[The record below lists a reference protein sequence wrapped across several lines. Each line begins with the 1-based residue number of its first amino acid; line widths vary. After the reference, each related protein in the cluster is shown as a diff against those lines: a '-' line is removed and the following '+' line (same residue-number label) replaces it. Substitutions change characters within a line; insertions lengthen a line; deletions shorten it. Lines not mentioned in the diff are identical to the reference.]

1 MKDFSQI
8 EEGILAGQDSTIKAG
23 NKITKEM
30 AEVEAIKK
38 NLVYL
43 DSIWNNTYGGSK
55 CTQDAVGTDINV
67 GDVVLFNPED
77 DINEGDWIGWIFGI
91 VVEEPDKQGE
101 NCMIIAASARV
112 GKATF
117 EDPYAD
123 CVRYYAT
130 SKNMIVLA
138 KKRNATKMLQ
148 MIEKTVG

>member
-1 MKDFSQI
+1 MKDFTQL
-8 EEGILAGQDSTIKAG
+8 EEGLLAGQDSTMKAG
-23 NKITKEM
+23 DKTAKKI

-43 DSIWNNTYGGSK
+43 DIIWNNTNSGNDR
-55 CTQDAVGTDINV
+55 QDFWGTDINV
-67 GDVVLFNPED
+67 GDVVLFTDMSEHD
-77 DINEGDWIGWIFGI
+77 SDWMIGI
-91 VVEEPDKQGE
+91 VVEEPDKYGE

-123 CVRYYAT
+123 CVRYYAV
-130 SKNMIVLA
+130 SKNMFVLA
-138 KKRNATKMLQ
+138 KKKNATKMLQ

>member
-1 MKDFSQI
+1 MKSFTQL
-8 EEGILAGQDSTIKAG
+8 EEGLLAGQDSTMKAG
-23 NKITKEM
+23 DKTAKKM
-30 AEVEAIKK
+30 VEVEAIKK

-55 CTQDAVGTDINV
+55 YTQDVFGTDINV
-67 GDVVLFNPED
+67 GDVVLFTDED
-77 DINEGDWIGWIFGI
+77 ITNGDWIFGI

-123 CVRYYAT
+123 CVRYYAL
-130 SKNMIVLA
+130 SKNIFVLA
-138 KKRNATKMLQ
+138 KKKNATKMLQ
-148 MIEKTVG
+148 ILEKTVG

>member
-1 MKDFSQI
+1 MKDFTQI
-8 EEGILAGQDSTIKAG
+8 EEGLLAGQDSTMKAG
-23 NKITKEM
+23 DNTAKKM

-55 CTQDAVGTDINV
+55 YTQDTFGTDINV
-67 GDVVLFNPED
+67 GDVVLFTDED
-77 DINEGDWIGWIFGI
+77 ITNGDWTIGI

-112 GKATF
+112 GKATI

-130 SKNMIVLA
+130 SKNMFVLA
-138 KKRNATKMLQ
+138 KKKNATKMLQ
-148 MIEKTVG
+148 IIEKTVG

>member
-1 MKDFSQI
+1 MKDFTQI
-8 EEGILAGQDSTIKAG
+8 EEGLLAGQDSTMKAG
-23 NKITKEM
+23 DNTAKKM

-55 CTQDAVGTDINV
+55 YTQDTFGTDINV
-67 GDVVLFNPED
+67 GDVVLFTDED
-77 DINEGDWIGWIFGI
+77 ITNGDWTIGI

-130 SKNMIVLA
+130 SKNMFVLA
-138 KKRNATKMLQ
+138 KKKNATKMLQ
-148 MIEKTVG
+148 IIEKTVG

>member
-1 MKDFSQI
+1 MKDFTQI
-8 EEGILAGQDSTIKAG
+8 EEGLLAGQDSTMKAG
-23 NKITKEM
+23 DKTVKKM

-43 DSIWNNTYGGSK
+43 DIIWNNTYGGSK
-55 CTQDAVGTDINV
+55 YTQDAIGTDINV
-67 GDVVLFNPED
+67 GDVVLFNPDD
-77 DINEGDWIGWIFGI
+77 DINEGDWIFGI

-130 SKNMIVLA
+130 TKNMFVLA
-138 KKRNATKMLQ
+138 KKKNATKMLQ

>member
-1 MKDFSQI
+1 MKSFTQL
-8 EEGILAGQDSTIKAG
+8 EEGILARQETTMQNGDKTVK
-23 NKITKEM
+23 KM

-43 DSIWNNTYGGSK
+43 DIIWNNTYNGCK
-55 CTQDAVGTDINV
+55 YTQDAIGTDINV
-67 GDVVLFNPED
+67 GDVVLFNPD
-77 DINEGDWIGWIFGI
+77 GDFTDGDWIFGV
-91 VVEEPDKQGE
+91 VVEEPDKYGE

-123 CVRYYAT
+123 CVRYYSL

-138 KKRNATKMLQ
+138 KKKNATKMLQ
-148 MIEKTVG
+148 ILEKTVG

>member
-1 MKDFSQI
+1 MRSFTQL
-8 EEGILAGQDSTIKAG
+8 EEGLLAGQDATLKTG
-23 NKITKEM
+23 DKISKKM

-55 CTQDAVGTDINV
+55 YTQDAIGTDINV

-77 DINEGDWIGWIFGI
+77 DINEGDWIFGI

-112 GKATF
+112 GKAIF

-130 SKNMIVLA
+130 SKNMFVLA

>member
-1 MKDFSQI
+1 MKYFTQL
-8 EEGILAGQDSTIKAG
+8 EEGLLAGQQTTMKTG
-23 NKITKEM
+23 EKISKKM

-43 DSIWNNTYGGSK
+43 DIIWSNTCGGSK
-55 CTQDAVGTDINV
+55 YTQDALGTNINI
-67 GDVVLFNPED
+67 GDVVLFIDED
-77 DINEGDWIGWIFGI
+77 TTDGDWIFGV
-91 VVEEPDKQGE
+91 VVEEPDKHGE

-123 CVRYYAT
+123 CVRYYAA
-130 SKNMIVLA
+130 SKNMFVLA
-138 KKRNATKMLQ
+138 KKKNATKMLQ

>member
-1 MKDFSQI
+1 MRSFTQL
-8 EEGILAGQDSTIKAG
+8 EEGLLAGQDSTMKAG
-23 NKITKEM
+23 DKISKKM

-55 CTQDAVGTDINV
+55 YTQDIVGTDINV
-67 GDVVLFNPED
+67 GDVVLFTDED
-77 DINEGDWIGWIFGI
+77 ITNGDWIFGI

-130 SKNMIVLA
+130 TKNMFVLA
-138 KKRNATKMLQ
+138 KKKNATKMLQ
-148 MIEKTVG
+148 IIEKTVG

>member
-1 MKDFSQI
+1 MKDFTQI
-8 EEGILAGQDSTIKAG
+8 EEGLLAGQDSTMKAG
-23 NKITKEM
+23 DNTAKKM

-55 CTQDAVGTDINV
+55 YTQDTFGTDINV
-67 GDVVLFNPED
+67 GDVVLFTDED
-77 DINEGDWIGWIFGI
+77 ITNGDWTIGI

-138 KKRNATKMLQ
+138 KKKNATKMLQ
-148 MIEKTVG
+148 IIEKTVG

>member
-1 MKDFSQI
+1 MKDFTQI
-8 EEGILAGQDSTIKAG
+8 EEGLLAGQDATIKTG
-23 NKITKEM
+23 DKISKKM
-30 AEVEAIKK
+30 SEVEAIKK

-43 DSIWNNTYGGSK
+43 DIIWNNTYGGSK
-55 CTQDAVGTDINV
+55 YTQDTIGTDINV

-77 DINEGDWIGWIFGI
+77 DINEGDWIFGI
-91 VVEEPDKQGE
+91 IVEEPDKQGE

-123 CVRYYAT
+123 CVVYYALT
-130 SKNMIVLA
+130 KNMFVLA
-138 KKRNATKMLQ
+138 KKKNATKMLQ

>member
-1 MKDFSQI
+1 MKDFTQL
-8 EEGILAGQDSTIKAG
+8 EEGLLAGQDSTMKAG
-23 NKITKEM
+23 DKTAKKI

-55 CTQDAVGTDINV
+55 YTQDAFGTDINV
-67 GDVVLFNPED
+67 GDVVLFNPEEEISD
-77 DINEGDWIGWIFGI
+77 SDWIFG
-91 VVEEPDKQGE
+91 VVAEEPDKYGE

-112 GKATF
+112 GNATF

-123 CVRYYAT
+123 CVRYYAMT
-130 SKNMIVLA
+130 KNMFVLA
-138 KKRNATKMLQ
+138 KKKNATKMLQ

>member
-1 MKDFSQI
+1 M
-8 EEGILAGQDSTIKAG
+8 KAG
-23 NKITKEM
+23 DKTAKKM

-55 CTQDAVGTDINV
+55 YTQDIVGTDINV
-67 GDVVLFNPED
+67 GDVVLFTDED
-77 DINEGDWIGWIFGI
+77 ITNGDWIFGI

-130 SKNMIVLA
+130 SKNMFVLA
-138 KKRNATKMLQ
+138 KKKNATKMLQ

>member
-1 MKDFSQI
+1 MKSFTQLG
-8 EEGILAGQDSTIKAG
+8 EGLLAGQDSTMKAG
-23 NKITKEM
+23 DKTAKKM

-55 CTQDAVGTDINV
+55 YTQDIVGTDINV
-67 GDVVLFNPED
+67 GDVVLFTDED
-77 DINEGDWIGWIFGI
+77 VTNGDWTFGI

-112 GKATF
+112 GKATL

-123 CVRYYAT
+123 CVRYYAA
-130 SKNMIVLA
+130 SKNMFVLA
-138 KKRNATKMLQ
+138 KKKNATKILQ
-148 MIEKTVG
+148 IIEKTVGS

>member
-1 MKDFSQI
+1 MKSLKDI
-8 EEGILAGQDSTIKAG
+8 LEGLLAGQDSTMKAG
-23 NKITKEM
+23 DKTAKEM

-55 CTQDAVGTDINV
+55 YTQDAVGTDINV
-67 GDVVLFNPED
+67 GDVVLFNPDD
-77 DINEGDWIGWIFGI
+77 DINEGDWIFGI

-123 CVRYYAT
+123 CVRYYAMT
-130 SKNMIVLA
+130 KNMFVLA
-138 KKRNATKMLQ
+138 KKKNATKMLQ

>member
-1 MKDFSQI
+1 MKDFTQL
-8 EEGILAGQDSTIKAG
+8 EEGLLAGQEATLKTGD
-23 NKITKEM
+23 KISKKM

-43 DSIWNNTYGGSK
+43 DIIWNNTYGGSK
-55 CTQDAVGTDINV
+55 YTQDAVGTDINV
-67 GDVVLFNPED
+67 GDVVLFTDED
-77 DINEGDWIGWIFGI
+77 TTNGDWTIGI

-130 SKNMIVLA
+130 SKNMFVLA
-138 KKRNATKMLQ
+138 KKKNATKMLQ
-148 MIEKTVG
+148 IIEKTVG

>member
-1 MKDFSQI
+1 MKDFTQL
-8 EEGILAGQDSTIKAG
+8 EEGLLAGQEATLKTGD
-23 NKITKEM
+23 KISKKM

-43 DSIWNNTYGGSK
+43 DIIWNNTYGGSK
-55 CTQDAVGTDINV
+55 YTQDAVGTDINV
-67 GDVVLFNPED
+67 GDVVLFTDED
-77 DINEGDWIGWIFGI
+77 ATNGDWTFGI

-123 CVRYYAT
+123 CVRYYAMT
-130 SKNMIVLA
+130 KNMFVLA
-138 KKRNATKMLQ
+138 KKKNATKMLQ
-148 MIEKTVG
+148 IIEKTVG

>member
-1 MKDFSQI
+1 MKSFTQL
-8 EEGILAGQDSTIKAG
+8 EEGLLAGQNSTMKAG
-23 NKITKEM
+23 DKTAKEM

-55 CTQDAVGTDINV
+55 YTQDTFGTDINV
-67 GDVVLFNPED
+67 GDVVLFTDED
-77 DINEGDWIGWIFGI
+77 VTNGDWTIGI

-130 SKNMIVLA
+130 TKNMFVLA
-138 KKRNATKMLQ
+138 KKKNATKMLQ

>member
-1 MKDFSQI
+1 MKDFTQL
-8 EEGILAGQDSTIKAG
+8 EEGLLAGQDSTMEAG
-23 NKITKEM
+23 DKISKKM

-55 CTQDAVGTDINV
+55 YTQDAIGTDINV
-67 GDVVLFNPED
+67 GDVVLFTDAED
-77 DINEGDWIGWIFGI
+77 VTDGYWSFGI

-130 SKNMIVLA
+130 SKNMFVLA

>member
-8 EEGILAGQDSTIKAG
+8 EEGLLAGQDSTMKAG
-23 NKITKEM
+23 DKTAKKM

-38 NLVYL
+38 NLLYL
-43 DSIWNNTYGGSK
+43 DIIWNNTYGGSK
-55 CTQDAVGTDINV
+55 YTQDAIGTDINV
-67 GDVVLFNPED
+67 GDVVLFNSD
-77 DINEGDWIGWIFGI
+77 DDVANGDWIFGV

-123 CVRYYAT
+123 CVRYYAV
-130 SKNMIVLA
+130 SKNMFVLA
-138 KKRNATKMLQ
+138 KKKNATKMLQ
-148 MIEKTVG
+148 MIEKTVS

>member
-1 MKDFSQI
+1 MKSFTQL
-8 EEGILAGQDSTIKAG
+8 EEGLLAGQDSTMKTG
-23 NKITKEM
+23 DKTVKKM

-55 CTQDAVGTDINV
+55 YTQDAVGTDINV
-67 GDVVLFNPED
+67 GDVVLFTDED
-77 DINEGDWIGWIFGI
+77 VTNGDWTFGI

-112 GKATF
+112 GNATF

-123 CVRYYAT
+123 CVRYYAMT
-130 SKNMIVLA
+130 KNMFVLA
-138 KKRNATKMLQ
+138 KKKNATKMLQ
-148 MIEKTVG
+148 IIEKTVGS